1 MRGQKNTRT
10 TLKKQQYHQYLA
22 SAAWKSK
29 RGQVLERDGHKCR
42 FCGATREGCNRLEVH
57 HIYYS
62 RTREQETL
70 DQLITLCNRCH
81 AARHGTKSIEHKL
94 HERGIKKATHS
105 QKAHKAALSTTDHD
119 QWLRNMEA
127 QIKHDEA
134 REALQPK
141 KYAEIIG

>member
-1 MRGQKNTRT
+1 MRKDTTKRT
-10 TLKKQQYHQYLA
+10 SKKKKLYHAYLA
-22 SAAWKSK
+22 SAAWKHK
-29 RGQVLERDGHKCR
+29 REKVLQRDGYKCR

-62 RTREQETL
+62 PTREQETL

-81 AARHGTKSIEHKL
+81 SARHGKRSIEHKR
-94 HERGIKKATHS
+94 HDRGIKQATLR
-105 QKAHKAALSTTDHD
+105 QKAHQAALSTPDHD

-127 QIKHDEA
+127 QIKRDEA